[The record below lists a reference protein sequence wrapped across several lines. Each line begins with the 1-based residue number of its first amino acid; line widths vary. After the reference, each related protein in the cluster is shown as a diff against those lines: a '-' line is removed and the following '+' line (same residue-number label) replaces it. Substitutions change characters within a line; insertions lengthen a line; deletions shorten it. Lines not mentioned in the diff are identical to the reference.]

1 MILYIPFTLEDYFLG
16 VTHFV
21 FMTQHIAQ
29 GDPHIFDF
37 CGMTNGM
44 HFFHMVKI
52 CYLSKLGGT
61 FGKSTDCISHTRL
74 IMRYWKTLFGN
85 ILLLTTGLNA
95 FLISF
100 TWVSCFISLFL
111 FGLLLSFFASL
122 FSFPS
127 WLGTSESCRYY
138 PELTCSHSSS
148 ECGAADR
155 SERYHWNCRH
165 MELE

>member
-1 MILYIPFTLEDYFLG
+1 MILYIPFTLQDYFLG

-29 GDPHIFDF
+29 GDPHMFDF
-37 CGMTNGM
+37 CEMTNGM
-44 HFFHMVKI
+44 LFFHMLKI

-61 FGKSTDCISHTRL
+61 FDRLYFSYASKNELLKDIVWKYTTTDT
-74 IMRYWKTLFGN
+74 T
-85 ILLLTTGLNA
+85 TTGLHA

-100 TWVSCFISLFL
+100 TWISCFISLFFIWFIAL
-111 FGLLLSFFASL
+111 IFLIFLSQLVGNLIVMPVLSV
-122 FSFPS
+122 
-127 WLGTSESCRYY
+127 TYIH
-138 PELTCSHSSS
+138 HSSS

-155 SERYHWNCRH
+155 FERYHWNCRH